1 MKAACCFVRGVCA
14 CQVDPEGG
22 GFGGEEDWLGGRVA
36 GGEDLGVV
44 GPDGEGV
51 GAGGGQG
58 QVGEEDEE
66 ALLLTRSN
74 PPVARGGGGEVS
86 RVVGRLENRQTRSTS
101 VDAVGRLATCGG
113 GGALGVRGRVHLG
126 L

>member
-1 MKAACCFVRGVCA
+1 M
-14 CQVDPEGG
+14 
-22 GFGGEEDWLGGRVA
+22 
-36 GGEDLGVV
+36 
-44 GPDGEGV
+44 

-74 PPVARGGGGEVS
+74 PPVAGGGDWEVS
-86 RVVGRLENRQTRSTS
+86 RVVGRLENRKTRSTS
-101 VDAVGRLATCGG
+101 VDAVGRLATSGG

-126 L
+126 